1 MTYRVFPI
9 LSAIALFCAEIAA
22 QPILQVHTPPQ
33 VGVSSFQEFQPIY
46 IEAIDNALAGSGSM
60 LVRVQSSL
68 GGDVEWVTLNEIAYN
83 LGTFAQTLPTI
94 ATYDENPPAVGD
106 GVLEVTEIAGTP
118 PQRDTVELQLWN
130 CSSSPNCPVQALSVT
145 GNRIRLTDSNGV
157 DIIRA
162 LPNDVIGIEVSDFS
176 LPPGS
181 GFTIALTC
189 GTDTENVLLNPV
201 GYGNG
206 RWYGSI
212 TIQNGA
218 VVAGDGLVQAPAGP
232 STLTVSHPDPL
243 GLSMATATLLIE
255 SEALDFLDRAGA
267 ATETQLLG
275 GPIRV
280 RANAPLANLDSNT
293 LESLTLSVI
302 VRDGLNGIHDT
313 ETMTLSEV
321 GPDSSVFEGSLPSQH
336 LALPVALDGIVQ
348 TDAYY
353 QLADTIEISTGTRT
367 ATATMIPGKV
377 EFVNIDGIPTST
389 VQAGVVTWIR
399 VESDYANQNPAASE
413 QITLMIVSESGDEE
427 SFTLTEVGLDSP
439 IFQKSFSAVVSALIY
454 SNGRM
459 EAQIGHTL
467 HTWYDV
473 GDLQVVWNAEVV
485 PHPNNQPPVAYD
497 DVRTTFED
505 LVFLM
510 PNLLNNDQDPEA
522 YTLHMG
528 SFTQPLH
535 GTVTIDPGNSNW
547 LVYTPTL
554 NYFGTD
560 SFTYTVA
567 DPHGNSD
574 TATVTL
580 TVQPVTDPPIAV
592 NDNISLA
599 EDTTFTFSARAN
611 DLDPDAEG
619 ISVYSYDR
627 TSVRGGTISVAASP
641 ADFQYRPAYNFS
653 GSDSFTYRIVGDGG
667 YSTATVFITVTPVP
681 DYPEPYDDMITTQ
694 EDVPITFDPRI
705 NDRDGDGDTF
715 VVDSTDTLAAKIN
728 PDGTITYTPPWNLSG
743 TRTFNYYLRD
753 STGRRS
759 QWAGRVYV
767 NVTAVNDPPYADDD
781 FFSVTEDTLTTLPVR
796 ANDGDTELATVTIV
810 SVTQTSHGVLTLN
823 SPTSL
828 SYRPDLN
835 YNGPDSFSYVITD
848 GNSTATA
855 NVTLN
860 VTPVNDPP
868 VGGADFANTNEDTL
882 IDIDVLANDSDV
894 EGTALS
900 VYTYTQ
906 PLRGSVS
913 KVTVNGRWHLRYTPA
928 ANTSG
933 ADSFTYVARDA
944 GGANSASTPVSVT
957 VNPVNDAPV
966 ARQDSATT
974 LEDTPITIN
983 VLANDTDTE
992 GDTLTVTSFSLNGGT
1007 NQGTLILNPDKTLTY
1022 VPSYNFNGSATISYQ
1037 ISDGT
1042 ATASSTVSLT
1052 ITPVLDLPIARD
1064 DVATTVEESSVDIP
1078 LLANDDPGEGP
1089 ATVEYTFALV
1099 GGSASVNTLTGV
1111 ATFHPNANFNGVGG
1125 FSYRIKD
1132 SNNAVSD
1139 GQVTITVSPVN
1150 DAPTAVNDSVSLDED
1165 SSFTF
1170 APLANDLDVDGDTL
1184 TLTSVSQGLHG
1195 SVTFDSTSITYVP
1208 EADFQGSDSL
1218 TYTLSDGNGGDA
1230 TATISLTVTE
1240 VNDTPL
1246 ALDDVLV
1253 VAEDAAAT
1261 SIAVLANDTD
1271 LDGDSLA
1278 VTGVSSPQ
1286 NGTASFTGGAVF
1298 YSPSAHFHGS
1308 DTFTYDLSDGRGGT
1322 ASATVSITVNAV
1334 NDPPLAENDTFSVNE
1349 DGSAAFAVLG
1359 NDSDVD
1365 GDTLVITSV
1374 SQGLHGS
1381 VVFDSTSITYEPVAN
1396 FQGSDSFTYS
1406 MSDGN
1411 GGNAT
1416 ATVSVTVTEVN
1427 DAPSAANDVLVV
1439 AEDAAATMLAVL
1451 ANDSDPDGDSL
1462 VITGVSSPLNGTASF
1477 TASAVFYT
1485 PNANYNGPDSF
1496 TYNLSDGRGGTAS
1509 ATVSITVTAVNDA
1522 PVAVGDNLVLAEDT
1536 AATIDVRANDSDVE
1550 TPAALSVIG
1559 VSPAAHG
1566 SLSLNGG
1573 LVTYTPVPGF
1583 FGPDS
1588 FSYTLS
1594 DPQGA
1599 TSSATVMVTVTSVND
1614 VPVAQNDSATTSESG
1629 SGVVLAVLD
1638 NDSDADGDSLT
1649 VTQVGAAQ
1657 FGVATRNADNTISY
1671 VPAANF
1677 TGTDT
1682 FTYTV
1687 SDGNASSTATVSIV
1701 VTEALARVAVL
1712 GTHSVLVETGA
1723 DVISGDVVVNAVG
1736 SAPFLG
1742 TSQLQLGS
1750 STTVAA
1756 GWDVQGNQVGVLS
1769 GAVIAADLHRNTLSN
1784 SSGTLTG
1791 AQYLSLAL
1799 PVFTTLPTLQTA
1811 TPGATDVNVGTSG
1824 TRTLAP
1830 GIYRD
1835 LIVGRKGTV
1844 TFTGGVYV
1852 FRSISLNREVNLNFS
1867 APSTV
1872 KVQQKMSTGVTTK
1885 IQPAVGGTATASTI
1899 VFHIAGINGT
1909 GGGLSETPKAVAI
1922 GTGNVVAAN
1931 LYAPNGTLWLQS
1943 GSVATGTFFGKD
1955 VQIGPDVQVTLSSG
1969 W

>member
-1 MTYRVFPI
+1 MTYRVFPSI
-9 LSAIALFCAEIAA
+9 LLAVALFAAEMSA
-22 QPILQVHTPPQ
+22 QPILQIHTPPEY
-33 VGVSSFQEFQPIY
+33 VVSSFQEFQPIH
-46 IEAIDNALAGSGSM
+46 IEAIDGALAGSGSM

-68 GGDVEWVTLNEIAYN
+68 GGDVEWVTLNEVPHN
-83 LGTFAQTLPTI
+83 LGVFSQTLPTI
-94 ATYDENPPAVGD
+94 ATYDPNPPAVGD
-106 GVLEVTEIAGTP
+106 GVLEVTEIASTP
-118 PQRDTVELQLWN
+118 PQRDTVEVQLWN
-130 CSSSPNCPVQALSVT
+130 CSSSPDCPTQTLSVT
-145 GNRIRLTDSNGV
+145 GNSIRLTDPEGA
-157 DIIRA
+157 DITRA
-162 LPNDVIGIEVSDFS
+162 LPNDVLRIEVTDFS
-176 LPPGS
+176 LPPGL
-181 GFTIALTC
+181 GFTVALTC
-189 GTDTENVLLNPV
+189 GTDTENVLLSPV
-201 GYGNG
+201 SYGNG
-206 RWYGSI
+206 RFSGTI
-212 TIQNGA
+212 TIRNGA
-218 VVAGDGLVQAPAGP
+218 AVPGDSQVQAPAGP
-232 STLTVSHPDPL
+232 STLTVTHPDPL

-267 ATETQLLG
+267 ATETQLVG

-302 VRDGLNGIHDT
+302 VRDGLNGIRDT

-427 SFTLTEVGLDSP
+427 FFTLTEVGLDSP

-485 PHPNNQPPVAYD
+485 PNPNNQPPVANNDSYS
-497 DVRTTFED
+497 TFED
-505 LVFLM
+505 LVFLL
-510 PNLLNNDQDPEA
+510 PNLLANDQDPEA
-522 YTLHMG
+522 YILHVA
-528 SFTQPLH
+528 SFTQPSH
-535 GTVTIDPGNSNW
+535 GTVTVDPRNNDW
-547 LVYTPTL
+547 LVYTPTPD
-554 NYFGTD
+554 YFGTD
-560 SFTYTVA
+560 SFTYTAV
-567 DPHGNSD
+567 DPQGNSD

-580 TVQPVTDPPIAV
+580 FLLPVYDPPTAV

-599 EDTTFTFSARAN
+599 EDTTLTFSARAN
-611 DLDPDAEG
+611 DLDPDGEG

-627 TSVRGGTISVAASP
+627 TSVRGGTISIAAAP
-641 ADFQYRPAYNFS
+641 ADFQYRPPVNFN
-653 GSDSFTYRIVGDGG
+653 GSDSFTYRIMSADGG
-667 YSTATVFITVTPVP
+667 SSTATVFITVTPVP

-743 TRTFNYYLRD
+743 GRTFYYFLRD

-759 QWAGRVYV
+759 QWQGRVYV

-810 SVTQTSHGVLTLN
+810 SVTQASHGVLTLN

-868 VGGADFANTNEDTL
+868 VGGADSANTNEDTL
-882 IDIDVLANDSDV
+882 IDIDILANDSDV

-944 GGANSASTPVSVT
+944 GGANSASTPVSIT

-966 ARQDSATT
+966 AGQDSATT
-974 LEDTPITIN
+974 LEDTPININ
-983 VLANDTDTE
+983 VLANDTDID

-1111 ATFHPNANFNGVGG
+1111 ATFHPNANFNGVGS
-1125 FSYRIKD
+1125 FRYRIKD

-1139 GQVTITVSPVN
+1139 GQVTITVTPVN
-1150 DAPTAVNDSVSLDED
+1150 DAPTAVNDAVSLNED
-1165 SSFTF
+1165 SSITF
-1170 APLANDLDVDGDTL
+1170 APLANDIDVDGDTL
-1184 TLTSVSQGLHG
+1184 TITSVDQGLHG
-1195 SVTFDSTSITYVP
+1195 SVLFDSTSITYVP
-1208 EADFQGSDSL
+1208 EA
-1218 TYTLSDGNGGDA
+1218 
-1230 TATISLTVTE
+1230 
-1240 VNDTPL
+1240 
-1246 ALDDVLV
+1246 
-1253 VAEDAAAT
+1253 
-1261 SIAVLANDTD
+1261 
-1271 LDGDSLA
+1271 
-1278 VTGVSSPQ
+1278 
-1286 NGTASFTGGAVF
+1286 
-1298 YSPSAHFHGS
+1298 
-1308 DTFTYDLSDGRGGT
+1308 
-1322 ASATVSITVNAV
+1322 
-1334 NDPPLAENDTFSVNE
+1334 
-1349 DGSAAFAVLG
+1349 
-1359 NDSDVD
+1359 
-1365 GDTLVITSV
+1365 
-1374 SQGLHGS
+1374 
-1381 VVFDSTSITYEPVAN
+1381 N
-1396 FQGSDSFTYS
+1396 FRGSDSFTYFI
-1406 MSDGN
+1406 SDGN

-1416 ATVSVTVTEVN
+1416 ATVSITVTEVN
-1427 DAPSAANDVLVV
+1427 DVPSALDDGLVV
-1439 AEDAAATMLAVL
+1439 SEDAGATSIAVL
-1451 ANDSDPDGDSL
+1451 ANDSDPDEGDAL
-1462 VITGVSSPLNGTASF
+1462 VITSVSSPLNGTASF

-1509 ATVSITVTAVNDA
+1509 ATVSITVQAVNDA

-1536 AATIDVRANDSDVE
+1536 VGAIDVTANDSDVE

-1573 LVTYTPVPGF
+1573 VVTYTPAPGF

-1599 TSSATVMVTVTSVND
+1599 TSSATVTVTVLSVND
-1614 VPVAQNDSATTSESG
+1614 LPVAQNDSATTYESG
-1629 SGVVLAVLD
+1629 PGVVLAVLG
-1638 NDSDADGDSLT
+1638 NDSDADGDPLT

-1657 FGVATRNADNTISY
+1657 FGVATRNADNTITY
-1671 VPAANF
+1671 VPAANV
-1677 TGTDT
+1677 TGIDT

-1687 SDGNASSTATVSIV
+1687 SDGNASGTATVSIV
-1701 VTEALARVAVL
+1701 VTEALSRVAVL
-1712 GTHSVLVETGA
+1712 GTHSVLLETSA
-1723 DVISGDVVVNAVG
+1723 DVLSGDVVVNAVG
-1736 SAPFLG
+1736 SSPFLG

-1784 SSGTLTG
+1784 SGGTLTG

-1811 TPGATDVNVGTSG
+1811 TPGATDVNVGTNG

-1830 GIYRD
+1830 GVYRD

-1844 TFTGGVYV
+1844 TFSGGVYV

-1867 APSTV
+1867 AASTV

-1899 VFHIAGINGT
+1899 VFHVAGINGT
-1909 GGGLSETPKAVAI
+1909 GGGLSETPKAVSF

-1943 GSVATGTFFGKD
+1943 GTVATGTFFGKD
-1955 VQIGPDVQVTLSSG
+1955 VQIGPGVQVTLSSG